1 MPLAIYEPRMGL
13 SESMQED
20 DFNVDDDEEDVRAS
34 LYTLLSTVVACSCV
48 TLCCCV
54 ADFVAASILC
64 VRALENHS
72 GFGFVSSELRRTPR

>member
-1 MPLAIYEPRMGL
+1 MGL

-20 DFNVDDDEEDVRAS
+20 DFNEDDEEEDVRVFLTS
-34 LYTLLSTVVACSCV
+34 RLIIHSRGVQLP
-48 TLCCCV
+48 
-54 ADFVAASILC
+54 DFVAASLSR